1 MYDRSRNIA
10 IAARAALARG
20 WIQGHQAHDANGNF
34 CDPSDDRAVSF
45 CIIGAIEHGRSELV
59 EGYWPC
65 TQILERLR
73 KKVCTS
79 PVAWNDKPGRTKEE
93 VLAIFDAV
101 IADFE
106 ASDADL
112 VALPVPA

>member
-1 MYDRSRNIA
+1 MYDRSRSIA

-20 WIQGHQAHDANGNF
+20 WVQGCQAHDANGNF

-45 CIIGAIEHGRSELV
+45 CIIGAIERGRSELV
-59 EGYWPC
+59 EGYSPC
-65 TQILERLR
+65 AQILERFW

-79 PVAWNDKPGRTKEE
+79 PVIWNDEPGRTKEE
-93 VLAIFDAV
+93 VLATFDAV

-106 ASDADL
+106 ASDGDF